1 MNIIQKYIETMENRD
16 YEGLA
21 ELFDCDGTLVD
32 HCPKGTQQ
40 PEYHVYGKEAI
51 NMFFRN
57 KFTFGKFSISEAE
70 IIDERH
76 AKFVANYS
84 GYMVMAIAT
93 IRYTNN
99 EGLIQKLSVRPK

>member
-32 HCPKGTQQ
+32 HCPKGTLQ

-57 KFTFGKFSISEAE
+57 KFTFGKFSISEPE

-93 IRYTNN
+93 IRYTNE